1 MKEKHIK
8 KRKLQK
14 QEKLKEADVKLQSKP
29 INSLI
34 ALKPIGLDELK
45 DIHK

>member
-14 QEKLKEADVKLQSKP
+14 QKKLKEADVKLKSKQ

-45 DIHK
+45 VTKE

>member
-14 QEKLKEADVKLQSKP
+14 QEKLKEADVKLKSKP

>member
-1 MKEKHIK
+1 MKEKRIK

-14 QEKLKEADVKLQSKP
+14 QEKLKEANIKIESKP
-29 INSLI
+29 ISLI

>member
-1 MKEKHIK
+1 MKEKRIK

-14 QEKLKEADVKLQSKP
+14 QEKLKEANIKIESKP

>member
-1 MKEKHIK
+1 MKEKRIK
-8 KRKLQK
+8 IRKLQK
-14 QEKLKEADVKLQSKP
+14 QEKLKEAYVKLKSEP